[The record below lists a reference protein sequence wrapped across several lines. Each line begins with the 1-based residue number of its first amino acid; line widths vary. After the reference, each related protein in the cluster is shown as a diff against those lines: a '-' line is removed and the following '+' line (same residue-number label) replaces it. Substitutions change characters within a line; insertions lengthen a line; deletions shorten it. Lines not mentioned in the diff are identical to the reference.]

1 MEQRS
6 YRNHN
11 FVFLKH
17 QGLFGR
23 RETPFVARAHT
34 FVTLTIFKT
43 HHCDILSL
51 TFTNTL
57 EIQKKEMFVSVT

>member
-17 QGLFGR
+17 QRLFGR
-23 RETPFVARAHT
+23 RETHFVARAHSPSHG
-34 FVTLTIFKT
+34 FNGVICYSHNF
-43 HHCDILSL
+43 
-51 TFTNTL
+51 
-57 EIQKKEMFVSVT
+57 